1 MLYKDKS
8 QPVEKRV
15 EDLLSRMTLEEK
27 VAQCC
32 GDLPASFICRGEV
45 DKHALREHF
54 SAGLG
59 RITQYSTVG
68 LLSAASIARISNE
81 IQRFFVEETRLGIPV
96 IFQSESL
103 CGYPGAGGTLFPAMI
118 NVASTWEPEL
128 AEEMTRIIKEE
139 TEAVGIKQVM
149 SPVIDVSRDPRWG
162 RTYET
167 FGRIPT

>member
-1 MLYKDKS
+1 MLYKDKN

-32 GDLPASFICRGEV
+32 GDLPVSVIDRGKV
-45 DKHALREHF
+45 DKDALREHF

-68 LLSAASIARISNE
+68 LISPESIARISNE
-81 IQRFFVEETRLGIPV
+81 IQKFFVEETRLGIPV

-103 CGYPGAGGTLFPAMI
+103 CGYPGAGGTLFPA
-118 NVASTWEPEL
+118 V
-128 AEEMTRIIKEE
+128 
-139 TEAVGIKQVM
+139 
-149 SPVIDVSRDPRWG
+149 
-162 RTYET
+162 
-167 FGRIPT
+167 